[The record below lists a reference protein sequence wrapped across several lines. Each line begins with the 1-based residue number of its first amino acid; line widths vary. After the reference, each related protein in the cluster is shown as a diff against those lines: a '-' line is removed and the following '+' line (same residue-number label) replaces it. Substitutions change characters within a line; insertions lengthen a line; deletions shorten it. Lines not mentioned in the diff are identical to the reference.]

1 MIVVYQSVIFQ
12 LSCVIL
18 FTLLYYLNR
27 DEFRLSL
34 KYSNKNNLKINV
46 FDCLYTSVTIQ
57 AGVGYNGMEPK
68 TTKGKLI
75 IIIQQ
80 LIMICS
86 TMFIFYIF
94 TKHILSL

>member
-1 MIVVYQSVIFQ
+1 MIVVIQSVIFQ
-12 LSCVIL
+12 LSCVVL
-18 FTLLYYLNR
+18 FTILYFFNR

-34 KYSNKNNLKINV
+34 KYSNKNNLELDI

-68 TTKGKLI
+68 TAKGKVI
-75 IIIQQ
+75 IILQQ

-86 TMFIFYIF
+86 TMLIFYIF